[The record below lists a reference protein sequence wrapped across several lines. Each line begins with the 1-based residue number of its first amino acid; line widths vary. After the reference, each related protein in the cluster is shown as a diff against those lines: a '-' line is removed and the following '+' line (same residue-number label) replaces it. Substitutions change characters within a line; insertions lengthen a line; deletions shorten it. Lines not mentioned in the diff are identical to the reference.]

1 MPNRE
6 KLRQMLVRLLEHD
19 TGQSHAGLDE
29 SHTLRRE
36 LGLDSVDLMNL
47 VMHLERRFHFR
58 LTGRELDALVQ
69 VGDLLDLLQEKLAA
83 WPRKV
88 AA

>member
-19 TGQSHAGLDE
+19 TGDSHVGLDE
-29 SHTLRRE
+29 NDLLRSE
-36 LGLDSVDLMNL
+36 LGLDSVNLMNL

-58 LTGRELDALVQ
+58 LTVRELERVVL

-83 WPRKV
+83 GQRM